1 MNEQQEKMK
10 FREAIDHTLTGLE
23 GNPFLYQRVAAQVEK
38 GEKKVKSNLTKC
50 IVIALIVVM
59 CMSTVAVAAMVLNYS
74 PSVSALK
81 RAREAVME
89 KYGLTQTTLG
99 LFNYEM
105 SMTEDAYI
113 IEFRSDVLNEER
125 QEVAGCYTV
134 IVPENG
140 EISVTWSHD
149 DVDPALWQSGDMN
162 ASVWGQPQ
170 LETFLRD
177 RTNAGTVEYHVIVN
191 EGMTGHAT
199 PTPMPVMDE
208 MELVEVRVETIAPA
222 EGDLQENEVRELA
235 SAAFADTYDLTEA
248 ELAQVDIFRCEL
260 TQISGYSTRLWHV
273 NAYLYR
279 DGYDWNLYAVI
290 DAETGEIVDIGMQ
303 TGGNG

>member
-1 MNEQQEKMK
+1 MNEQQEKAK
-10 FREAIDHTLTGLE
+10 FRQAIDHTLTSLE
-23 GNPFLYQRVAAQVEK
+23 GNPFLYQRVAARAEE
-38 GEKKVKSNLTKC
+38 GEKKVKSNFTKC

-81 RAREAVME
+81 RAREAVMD

-105 SMTEDAYI
+105 SMTEEAYVF
-113 IEFRSDVLNEER
+113 EFHSDVLNEER

-134 IVPENG
+134 IVPENR
-140 EISVTWSHD
+140 EPSVTWSHD

-162 ASVWGQPQ
+162 APVWGQPQ
-170 LETFLRD
+170 LETFLHD
-177 RTNAGTVEYHVIVN
+177 RTNAGTVEYHVIVDD
-191 EGMTGHAT
+191 GMNSHAT

-208 MELVEVRVETIAPA
+208 VEQVEVRVETIVPA
-222 EGDLQENEVRELA
+222 EGDLQETEVRELA
-235 SAAFADTYDLTEA
+235 GAAFADTYDLTEA

-260 TQISGYSTRLWHV
+260 TQMNGYSTRLWHV
-273 NAYLYR
+273 NAYVYR